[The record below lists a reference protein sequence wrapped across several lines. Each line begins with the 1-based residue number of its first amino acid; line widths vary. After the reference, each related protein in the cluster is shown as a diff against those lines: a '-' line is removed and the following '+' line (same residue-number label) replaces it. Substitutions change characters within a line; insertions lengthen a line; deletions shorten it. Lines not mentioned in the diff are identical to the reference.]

1 MKKLLLLF
9 FLISPLFSWPKGI
22 SQADVVERNFSD
34 TTVYEREHE
43 LFFVYVTIKGKQ
55 FKFLFDTGAITVL
68 KSSTAKSV
76 GLKANDTI
84 EVTDGNN
91 ESKKLGIIKPLDTLN
106 VGNTTFANNW
116 SVVWDDSSFIFDCL
130 GIDGILGAN
139 VINACNWQFVPGE
152 ESNKLVLTDK
162 LNNLEHRKGARK
174 LKIKLS
180 DSQGTPYVKVKK
192 PKGLFMFDT
201 GFNGSV
207 KLNKGGLGVMD
218 HFEMLTDSVYR
229 VGSAYQN
236 LFGEEN
242 HDTSVISLMDIE
254 FRQWFVKNEAQAITT
269 FRSGNKP
276 MMGTYW
282 IGDGVFTYA
291 PKRERI
297 WIEGKPLNKLKTL
310 KGVGIST
317 RSENEKFIVTTLIK
331 NSPADEAGIEIG
343 DEIVTL
349 NTIELEHNCS
359 NYENLQRTLE
369 NGRSVMLGI
378 KRGTEL
384 MDVTLENTQYIS
396 P

>member
-1 MKKLLLLF
+1 MKQLLLLF

-22 SQADVVERNFSD
+22 SQADVVESNFSD

-91 ESKKLGIIKPLDTLN
+91 ESKKLGIIKPLDTLK

-130 GIDGILGAN
+130 GIDGILGTN

-162 LNNLEHRKGARK
+162 LNNLEHRK
-174 LKIKLS
+174 

-242 HDTSVISLMDIE
+242 NDTSVISLMDIE

-269 FRSGNKP
+269 FRTGNKA
-276 MMGTYW
+276 MIGTYW

-297 WIEGKPLNKLKTL
+297 WIEGKPLNQLTTL

-317 RSENEKFIVTTLIK
+317 RSKDEKFIVTTLIK
-331 NSPADEAGIEIG
+331 NSPADEAGIKIG

-349 NTIELEHNCS
+349 NTIELDHNCS

-384 MDVTLENTQYIS
+384 IDVTLENTQYIS

>member
-9 FLISPLFSWPKGI
+9 FLISPLFSLSKGI
-22 SQADVVERNFSD
+22 SQADVVESNFSD
-34 TTVYEREHE
+34 TTVYERDHE

-68 KSSTAKSV
+68 KSTTAKSV

-91 ESKKLGIIKPLDTLN
+91 ESKKLGIIKPLDTIK

-269 FRSGNKP
+269 FRTGNKP
-276 MMGTYW
+276 MIGTYW

-291 PKRERI
+291 ESEFGLRA
-297 WIEGKPLNKLKTL
+297 N
-310 KGVGIST
+310 
-317 RSENEKFIVTTLIK
+317 RSIN
-331 NSPADEAGIEIG
+331 
-343 DEIVTL
+343 
-349 NTIELEHNCS
+349 
-359 NYENLQRTLE
+359 
-369 NGRSVMLGI
+369 
-378 KRGTEL
+378 
-384 MDVTLENTQYIS
+384 
-396 P
+396 

>member
-1 MKKLLLLF
+1 MKRLLLLF
-9 FLISPLFSWPKGI
+9 FLISPLLSWSKGI
-22 SQADVVERNFSD
+22 SQADVVESNFSD

-43 LFFVYVTIKGKQ
+43 LFFVYVTINGKQ

-76 GLKANDTI
+76 GLRANDTI

-91 ESKKLGIIKPLDTLN
+91 ESKKMGIIKPLDTLK

-207 KLNKGGLGVMD
+207 KLNKESLGMMD
-218 HFEMLTDSVYR
+218 YFEMLKDSVYR

-236 LFGEEN
+236 LFGEEY

-269 FRSGNKP
+269 FGTGNRP
-276 MMGTYW
+276 MIGTYW

-297 WIEGKPLNKLKTL
+297 WIEGKPLNQLTTL

-317 RSENEKFIVTTLIK
+317 RSEDEKFIVTTLIK
-331 NSPADEAGIEIG
+331 NSPADEAGIKIG

-349 NTIELEHNCS
+349 NTIELDHNCS

-384 MDVTLENTQYIS
+384 IDVTLENTQYIS